1 MKKIMARQIIIIPI
15 LYVLAKLLWDYIL
28 TGILP
33 DILKG
38 VMSDLFGP
46 PFIMAVVLLGLVN
59 FLWKTPVFGKV
70 PQILFGTKPNVQGTW
85 KGQLNYTWNE
95 KDMEK
100 IVFLAIK
107 QTDGYSLDIWLLTD
121 ERISSSKFADIKPY
135 GSIQHIIYTYA
146 NEESPDNKEKNPSH
160 EGFCQLTID
169 DSTQALQG
177 IYYTSRKTF
186 GKMFFDKRKRKI
198 VMNYK
203 EAQKL
208 FGIIDV

>member
-1 MKKIMARQIIIIPI
+1 MKKILARQIIIIPI

-59 FLWKTPVFGKV
+59 FLWKIPVFGKV
-70 PQILFGTKPNVQGTW
+70 SQILFGTKPNVQGTW
-85 KGQLNYTWNE
+85 KGRLNYTWNE

-135 GSIQHIIYTYA
+135 GSIQCIIYTYA

-169 DSTQALQG
+169 DSTQVLHG